1 MKQSINNSAAREMKQ
16 SVNNSA
22 AREMNQ
28 SINNS
33 AVRDHLLQCNYLCPF
48 DNFNIL
54 ARETKKFVLE
64 IKENLLI
71 MRDKPSL
78 NRNTSSVPLYLFDRG
93 S

>member
-28 SINNS
+28 SISNS
-33 AVRDHLLQCNYLCPF
+33 AVRDHLLQCNYLCSF
-48 DNFNIL
+48 DVNIL

-78 NRNTSSVPLYLFDRG
+78 NRNISSVPLYLFDRG

>member
-28 SINNS
+28 SISNS
-33 AVRDHLLQCNYLCPF
+33 AVRDHLLQCNYLCSF
-48 DNFNIL
+48 DFNIL

-64 IKENLLI
+64 IKENLI

-78 NRNTSSVPLYLFDRG
+78 NRNISSVPLYLFDRV